1 MKQYKQNTPEA
12 MARILAM
19 LMVADGSMDDRELEL
34 LDKLNIYGIL
44 DIDRKKFIEVLHAY
58 CNDLS
63 DSADADGTV
72 HLVDRARIDE
82 LLDCVDEPK
91 KRLLLCAMALD
102 MSKADAEFSELEMA
116 IFTHM
121 LDRWHLT
128 LEDIQTAFADE

>member
-1 MKQYKQNTPEA
+1 MKEYKQNSPEA

-44 DIDRKKFIEVLHAY
+44 EIDRKKFIEVLHAY

>member
-1 MKQYKQNTPEA
+1 MKTYKQNSPEA

-19 LMVADGSMDDRELEL
+19 LMVADGQMDDRELEL

-44 DIDRKKFIEVLHAY
+44 GIDRKKFIDVLHHY
-58 CNDLS
+58 CTDLT
-63 DSADADGTV
+63 DSADAEGTV
-72 HLVDRARIDE
+72 RLVDRERINE
-82 LLDCVDEPK
+82 LLDCIDEPK

-102 MSKADAEFSELEMA
+102 MSKADNDFSDVEMA

>member
-1 MKQYKQNTPEA
+1 MKEYKQNSPEA

-44 DIDRKKFIEVLHAY
+44 GIDRKKFIDVLHHY
-58 CNDLS
+58 CTDLT
-63 DSADADGTV
+63 DSADAEGTV
-72 HLVDRARIDE
+72 RLVDRERINE
-82 LLDCVDEPK
+82 LLDCIDEPK
-91 KRLLLCAMALD
+91 KRLLLCAMVLD
-102 MSKADAEFSELEMA
+102 MSKADAEFSEVEMA
-116 IFTHM
+116 VFTHM

>member
-1 MKQYKQNTPEA
+1 MKQYKQNSPEA

-19 LMVADGSMDDRELEL
+19 LKVADGSMDDRELEL

-44 DIDRKKFIEVLHAY
+44 EIDRKKFIDVLHAY

-72 HLVDRARIDE
+72 HLVDRTHIDE

>member
-1 MKQYKQNTPEA
+1 MKQYKQNSPEA

-44 DIDRKKFIEVLHAY
+44 EIDRKKFIDVLHAY

-72 HLVDRARIDE
+72 HLVDRVRIDE

>member
-1 MKQYKQNTPEA
+1 MKQYKQNSPEA

>member
-1 MKQYKQNTPEA
+1 MKQYKQNSPEA

-19 LMVADGSMDDRELEL
+19 LMVADGNMDDRELEL
-34 LDKLNIYGIL
+34 LDKLNIYGII
-44 DIDRKKFIEVLHAY
+44 DIDRKKFIDVLHAY

-72 HLVDRARIDE
+72 HLVDRSRIDE
-82 LLDCVDEPK
+82 MLDSVDEPK

>member
-1 MKQYKQNTPEA
+1 MKQYKQNSPEA

-44 DIDRKKFIEVLHAY
+44 EIDRKKFIEVLHAY

-72 HLVDRARIDE
+72 HLVDRVRIDE